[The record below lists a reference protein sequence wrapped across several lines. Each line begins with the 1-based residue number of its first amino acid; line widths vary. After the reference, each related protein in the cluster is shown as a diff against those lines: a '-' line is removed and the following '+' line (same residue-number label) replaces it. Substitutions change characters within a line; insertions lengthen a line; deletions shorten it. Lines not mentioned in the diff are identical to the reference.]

1 MVTLKRKYFRTIVA
15 VVCCLA
21 MLSCTAFAAETSEN
35 RASDQIISYYIKVS
49 TDPGRI
55 NVEFSVTGT
64 GTVDKL
70 GCESIYVYAKQD
82 SRWRLVEA
90 WVEDDEGMSRTDTFT
105 CKNAIFC
112 NGNAG
117 VEYKVVVTI
126 FSENSLG
133 RDTRSETTYVTGE

>member
-1 MVTLKRKYFRTIVA
+1 MKRKYFRNIA
-15 VVCCLA
+15 AMVCCLA
-21 MLSCTAFAAETSEN
+21 MLSCTVFAAEVSEN
-35 RASDQIISYYIKVS
+35 RASAQIISYYIEVT

-64 GTVDKL
+64 DIVDKL

-90 WVEDDEGMSRTDTFT
+90 WVEDDEGMSVSDHFVHS
-105 CKNAIFC
+105 NVIFC
-112 NGNAG
+112 NGTAG
-117 VEYKVVVTI
+117 VEYKVVATI

>member
-1 MVTLKRKYFRTIVA
+1 MKRKHFRNLVA
-15 VVCCLA
+15 MVCCL
-21 MLSCTAFAAETSEN
+21 MVLSTTVFAAKISEA
-35 RASDQIISYYIKVS
+35 RASAQISAYYIEVT

-64 GTVDKL
+64 DIVDKL
-70 GCESIYVYAKQD
+70 GCESIYVYARQD

-90 WVEDDEGMSRTDTFT
+90 WVEDDEGMSVSDHFVHS
-105 CKNAIFC
+105 NVIFC
-112 NGNAG
+112 NGTAG
-117 VEYKVVVTI
+117 VEYKVVATI

>member
-1 MVTLKRKYFRTIVA
+1 MVTLKRKYFRNLVA
-15 VVCCLA
+15 LVCCL
-21 MLSCTAFAAETSEN
+21 MVLSTTVFATEVSEN
-35 RASDQIISYYIKVS
+35 RASDQIISYYIEVT

-64 GTVDKL
+64 GIVDKL

-90 WVEDDEGMSRTDTFT
+90 WVEDDEGMSVSDHFVHS
-105 CKNAIFC
+105 NVIFC
-112 NGNAG
+112 NGTAG
-117 VEYKVVVTI
+117 VEYKVVATI
-126 FSENSLG
+126 FSEDRFG

>member
-1 MVTLKRKYFRTIVA
+1 MKRKYFRNIVA
-15 VVCCLA
+15 MVCCLA
-21 MLSCTAFAAETSEN
+21 MLSCTAFAAEVSEN
-35 RASDQIISYYIKVS
+35 RASAQIVSYFISVS
-49 TDPGRI
+49 TDPGQI
-55 NVEFSVTGT
+55 SVEFSVTGT

-90 WVEDDEGMSRTDTFT
+90 WVEDDEGMSCSNTFVHS
-105 CKNAIFC
+105 NAIFC
-112 NGNAG
+112 NGTAG

>member
-1 MVTLKRKYFRTIVA
+1 MKRKYFRNIVA
-15 VVCCLA
+15 MVCCLA
-21 MLSCTAFAAETSEN
+21 MLGCTAFATEVSEN
-35 RASDQIISYYIKVS
+35 RASDQIISYYIEVT
-49 TDPGRI
+49 TDPGKI
-55 NVEFSVTGT
+55 NVEFSVTGV
-64 GTVDKL
+64 GRVDKL

-90 WVEDDEGMSRTDTFT
+90 WVEDDEGMSVSNDFVHT
-105 CKNAIFC
+105 NAIFC
-112 NGNAG
+112 NGTAG

>member
-1 MVTLKRKYFRTIVA
+1 MKRRYLRNLVA
-15 VVCCLA
+15 AVCCWVIF
-21 MLSCTAFAAETSEN
+21 STTVFASEISEN
-35 RASDQIISYYIKVS
+35 RASAQIISSYIEVS
-49 TDPGRI
+49 TDPGKI

-64 GTVDKL
+64 GRVDKI

-90 WVEDDEGMSRTDTFT
+90 WVEDDEGMSRSNTVAHS
-105 CKNAIFC
+105 NVIFC
-112 NGNAG
+112 NGTAG
-117 VEYKVVVTI
+117 VDYKVVATI

>member
-1 MVTLKRKYFRTIVA
+1 MKHRYLRNLVA
-15 VVCCLA
+15 AVCCLVIF
-21 MLSCTAFAAETSEN
+21 STTVFASEISEN
-35 RASDQIISYYIKVS
+35 RASAQIISYYIEVS
-49 TDPGRI
+49 TDPGKI

-64 GTVDKL
+64 GRVDKI

-90 WVEDDEGMSRTDTFT
+90 WVEDDEGMSRSNTVAHS
-105 CKNAIFC
+105 NVIFC
-112 NGNAG
+112 NGTAG
-117 VEYKVVVTI
+117 VDYKVVATI

>member
-1 MVTLKRKYFRTIVA
+1 MKRNFFRFIVVLCCLVTLNIPT
-15 VVCCLA
+15 
-21 MLSCTAFAAETSEN
+21 FAYSSAA
-35 RASDQIISYYIKVS
+35 RGSDQISAYFIEVT

-90 WVEDDEGMSRTDTFT
+90 WVEDDEGMSRSNTFVHS
-105 CKNAIFC
+105 NAIFC
-112 NGNAG
+112 NGTAG
-117 VEYKVVVTI
+117 VDYKVVVTI
-126 FSENSLG
+126 FSEDRFG

>member
-1 MVTLKRKYFRTIVA
+1 MKRKYFRNLVA
-15 VVCCLA
+15 LVCCL
-21 MLSCTAFAAETSEN
+21 MVLSTTVFATEVSEN
-35 RASDQIISYYIKVS
+35 RASDQIISYYIEVT

-64 GTVDKL
+64 GIVDKL

-90 WVEDDEGMSRTDTFT
+90 WVEDDEGMSVSDHFVHS
-105 CKNAIFC
+105 NVIFC
-112 NGNAG
+112 NGTAG
-117 VEYKVVVTI
+117 VEYKVVATI
-126 FSENSLG
+126 FSEDRFG

>member
-1 MVTLKRKYFRTIVA
+1 MKRNFFRFIV
-15 VVCCLA
+15 V
-21 MLSCTAFAAETSEN
+21 LSCLMTLNIPTFAYSSAT
-35 RASDQIISYYIKVS
+35 RGSDQISAYYIEVT

-55 NVEFSVTGT
+55 NVEFSVTGV
-64 GTVDKL
+64 GRVDKL

-90 WVEDDEGMSRTDTFT
+90 WVEDDEGMSRSNTFVHS
-105 CKNAIFC
+105 NVIFC
-112 NGNAG
+112 NGTAG
-117 VEYKVVVTI
+117 VEYKVVATI

>member
-1 MVTLKRKYFRTIVA
+1 MKRKYFRNLVA
-15 VVCCLA
+15 VVCCL
-21 MLSCTAFAAETSEN
+21 MVLSTTVFATEVSET
-35 RASDQIISYYIKVS
+35 RASAQISAYFIEVT

-70 GCESIYVYAKQD
+70 GCESIYVYAKQY

-90 WVEDDEGMSRTDTFT
+90 WVEDDKGMSKSNTFVHS
-105 CKNAIFC
+105 NAIFC
-112 NGNAG
+112 NGTAG

>member
-1 MVTLKRKYFRTIVA
+1 MKRKFFRFIV
-15 VVCCLA
+15 VLCCLVA
-21 MLSCTAFAAETSEN
+21 LNIPTFSYSAVARGSE
-35 RASDQIISYYIKVS
+35 QISAYFIEVT

-64 GTVDKL
+64 DIVDKL

-90 WVEDDEGMSRTDTFT
+90 WVEDDEGMSVSDHFVHS
-105 CKNAIFC
+105 NVIFC
-112 NGNAG
+112 NGTAG
-117 VEYKVVVTI
+117 VEYKVVATI
-126 FSENSLG
+126 FSEDRFG

>member
-1 MVTLKRKYFRTIVA
+1 MKRRYLRNLVA
-15 VVCCLA
+15 AVCCLVIF
-21 MLSCTAFAAETSEN
+21 STTVFASEISEN
-35 RASDQIISYYIKVS
+35 RASAQIISYYIEVS
-49 TDPGRI
+49 TDPGKI

-64 GTVDKL
+64 GRVDKI

-90 WVEDDEGMSRTDTFT
+90 WVEDDEGMSRSNTVAHS
-105 CKNAIFC
+105 NVIFC
-112 NGNAG
+112 NGTAR
-117 VEYKVVVTI
+117 VDYKVVATI